1 MLRGRLISSVWIS
14 ETPCL
19 DYNHYPFEEHGGGGG
34 AAGRSAV
41 VCVAG
46 ALGVRWEHVRVFA
59 FVFLLPLHFLSSS
72 SSVSFFFSYSPS
84 FLLIINI
91 LFFFFLF
98 FFFSYYFPI
107 SSFLIL
113 LIFSYYY
120 YNFSL
125 HIFLLLH
132 LLHSGRARHV

>member
-72 SSVSFFFSYSPS
+72 SVSFFFSYSPS